1 MRLRP
6 GLARAGAVVLV
17 LALMASL
24 PPIARQA
31 EAAGLGEAAAPLG
44 SIDGS
49 TGDGYWML
57 GRSGEVYAF
66 GNAVD
71 YGDAQ
76 GRTTRAAA
84 LVASPG
90 GFGYWILTA
99 AGSVWEYGSV
109 VDLPSVVSPADFVAG
124 AATPTG
130 GGMWAFAENGAVK
143 ALGDAV
149 HYGDMAGIAL
159 NGPIIDAAIT
169 PDGGGYWLLG
179 SDGGIFAFGN
189 AEFHGSIQGLVNRI
203 VRPGFP
209 ASQWLAEPIVGIVPS
224 PENNGY
230 WLVAADGGVFAFPG
244 SLPFRGSVPGVL
256 GPGGKLAKPIN
267 GMVAYGDGYLMSASD
282 GGVFTFSNLSFLG
295 SLGANPPAQPIVGL
309 TPLPGLPTA
318 TVSQALVSGDVSSPL
333 LAQVEFAPNVAG
345 MTSMEVFGTRS
356 GQTLTPE
363 LYVIAGQGPTY
374 PLSININS
382 GGELSRLEYG
392 DGTVLVVLD
401 QSDSEM
407 RVERT
412 DPSGLVNYHTV
423 EIGAIP
429 AASQASLLGS
439 GLTVSAI
446 TAAGV
451 GQQAF
456 QLPAQLREWTVYGA
470 EPARIGINL
479 VTPAGVPIN
488 ATLSSASASCSTGGL
503 DFECRITQGNGELL
517 LHTGVRVTQR
527 DGVRF
532 DTNAEC
538 SQFEWRVGAIGG
550 GLIPFALGLAALGP
564 VTAVGAG
571 WLFVFG
577 STSTALALI
586 ETSRTDCAVVSADS
600 VRDNVMAALATEG
613 LTARTTAFLSF
624 TGVTLEHN
632 EQSIDWRMD
641 LSALNGGARIGEL
654 TYVGQV
660 DRTLEILSPTAGSN
674 FQATTGVPLS
684 VTVRVTGGAAGE
696 EVVASD
702 FSYVTTQGPT
712 SVSGLVSTVT
722 DNSRVRTYQFEGT
735 YATPGNYTLRIDV
748 LNGIDAANVT
758 NASSA
763 RRFRESRDYTV
774 TVVDPRPTS
783 PNCEVITQL
792 GVGEVCASAS
802 LTGTTGDWTL
812 VYVESELLF
821 TECFNLTKGT
831 KSMWTAE
838 HQGDFRWTRD
848 VAALRASVIKEQWRP
863 RVTLTC
869 PLKAFQQATWD
880 VTPVVTNISVRYAN
894 AILAAIGEQLATR
907 GPTCFVSPSIWPRCQ
922 LGRHGDTG
930 PMDKAEVGG

>member
-224 PENNGY
+224 PENDGY

-256 GPGGKLAKPIN
+256 GPGGRLAKPIN
-267 GMVAYGDGYLMSASD
+267 GMVAYGNGYLMSASD

-295 SLGANPPAQPIVGL
+295 SLGANPPAQSIVGL

-333 LAQVEFAPNVAG
+333 LAQVEFAPNVVG

-382 GGELSRLEYG
+382 GGEVSRLEYG

-401 QSDSEM
+401 QTDSEM
-407 RVERT
+407 SVERT
-412 DPSGLVNYHTV
+412 DPSGLVSYHTV

-429 AASQASLLGS
+429 AASQASLLGG
-439 GLTVSAI
+439 GLAVSPI
-446 TAAGV
+446 TTAGV

-456 QLPAQLREWTVYGA
+456 QAPAQLREWTVYGA

-479 VTPAGVPIN
+479 LTPAGLPID
-488 ATLSSASASCSTGGL
+488 ATLSSAYASCSTGGL

-538 SQFEWRVGAIGG
+538 EEFEFRVGAIPGV
-550 GLIPFALGLAALGP
+550 LIPALLGLVAFTPPGA
-564 VTAVGAG
+564 AVGAG
-571 WLFVFG
+571 WLFIVGTFS
-577 STSTALALI
+577 STLALI
-586 ETSRTDCAVVSADS
+586 ETSSTDCAVVSADS
-600 VRDNVMAALATEG
+600 VREAVMKALATEG
-613 LTARTTAFLSF
+613 RIARTTAFLSF
-624 TGVTLEHN
+624 SGVTLQDN

-641 LSALNGGARIGEL
+641 LSAINGGARIGEL

-660 DRTLEILSPTAGSN
+660 DRTLEILSPTAGSS

-702 FSYVTTQGPT
+702 FSYGTTQGPT
-712 SVSGLVSTVT
+712 SDSGLVSTVT

-758 NASSA
+758 NASFA
-763 RRFRESRDYTV
+763 RRFRESRNYTV
-774 TVVDPRPTS
+774 TVVDPRPIP

-792 GVGEVCASAS
+792 DVGEVCASAT
-802 LTGTTGDWTL
+802 LTGTTGDLTL
-812 VYVESELLF
+812 VYVEIERRVTQCFSF
-821 TECFNLTKGT
+821 TNGP
-831 KSMWTAE
+831 KSRWTADHRGE
-838 HQGDFRWTRD
+838 FRYTRD
-848 VAALRASVIKEQWRP
+848 IAALRASVIKVGKWRLGVGITCLNWGYQQ
-863 RVTLTC
+863 VT
-869 PLKAFQQATWD
+869 WE
-880 VTPVVTNISVRYAN
+880 VTPVVTNMSVRYAD
-894 AILAAIGEQLATR
+894 AIIAAIAEQFGIGRPECTEFGWPDCELGNHGKTGEMTK
-907 GPTCFVSPSIWPRCQ
+907 T
-922 LGRHGDTG
+922 D
-930 PMDKAEVGG
+930 AET